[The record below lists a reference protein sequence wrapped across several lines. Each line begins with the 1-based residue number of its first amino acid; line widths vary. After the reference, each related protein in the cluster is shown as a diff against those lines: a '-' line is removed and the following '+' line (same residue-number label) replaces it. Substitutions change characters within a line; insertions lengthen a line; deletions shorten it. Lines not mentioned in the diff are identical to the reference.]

1 MNLDEPVFQ
10 APWQALAFGLTLKL
24 HERGLFSWSE
34 WADTLA
40 AVIREAQA
48 AGDPDLGD
56 TYYEHW
62 AKALERMMVSRGLAA
77 DSEIE
82 MLAVRLASE
91 AEHARELQLPGA
103 AP

>member
-1 MNLDEPVFQ
+1 MTPDEPVFQ

-24 HERGLFSWSE
+24 HERGLFSWKE

-48 AGDPDLGD
+48 GGDPDLGD

-62 AKALERMMVSRGLAA
+62 AKALERMMISRGLAV
-77 DSEIE
+77 DSEID
-82 MLAVRLASE
+82 RLVVALESE
-91 AEHARELQLPGA
+91 AEHVREQQLPRA